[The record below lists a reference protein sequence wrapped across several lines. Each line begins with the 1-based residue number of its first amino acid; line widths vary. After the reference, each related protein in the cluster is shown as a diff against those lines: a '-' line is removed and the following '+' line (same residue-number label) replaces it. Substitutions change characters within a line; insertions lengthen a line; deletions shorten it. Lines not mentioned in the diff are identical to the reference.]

1 VNDLEIKFARIPR
14 INDHDVNEYSLW
26 NNGKKIYS
34 APYESCVIDYINETF
49 ATKTNSK
56 LKKKLYKLG
65 TNKQQIQEKIYLI
78 EQALNKPLI
87 KIKHYNK

>member
-1 VNDLEIKFARIPR
+1 MNNLEIRLARVPR
-14 INDHDVNEYSLW
+14 INDHDVDEYSLW

-56 LKKKLYKLG
+56 LKKKLKKLG
-65 TNKQQIQEKIYLI
+65 INEQQIQEKIYLI
-78 EQALNKPLI
+78 EQALIKPLI
-87 KIKHYNK
+87 KIKNYNK